1 LRGGGGLVALGV
13 ACTGGLAAGER
24 AFLLFFFMI
33 SFVPPFR
40 YLSKLRRNWV
50 VFMLDAVAETSVT
63 TNGLVIGIRDQMA
76 ATKRRMRD
84 ELPRL
89 YSQDLL
95 NNLFRHP
102 YTRIEYVQNDLNVTR
117 QTAAKYL
124 DTLAEQGFVEK
135 HRSGKSNY
143 YINVA
148 LVRLFLDASGK
159 A

>member
-1 LRGGGGLVALGV
+1 MVLYLCRYITRNKALYY
-13 ACTGGLAAGER
+13 
-24 AFLLFFFMI
+24 
-33 SFVPPFR
+33 R
-40 YLSKLRRNWV
+40 YLQADQDECAQEGWV
-50 VFMLDAVAETSVT
+50 VFMLDAVTETPVT

-84 ELPRL
+84 ELMRL

-95 NNLFRHP
+95 NNLSRHP

-117 QTAAKYL
+117 QAAAKYL

-148 LVRLFLDASGK
+148 LVRLFLNASGE